1 MNLLTKQK
9 EAPRLRKQT
18 YGCQGEGTVREF
30 GKVMYILLYSK
41 WITNKDLLYRHG
53 TLLTAVPAWMGAAHA
68 EEWIPVYA
76 WLSPIA
82 AHLTTTTLFISYN
95 PTLKV

>member
-1 MNLLTKQK
+1 
-9 EAPRLRKQT
+9 
-18 YGCQGEGTVREF
+18 
-30 GKVMYILLYSK
+30 MYTLLYLK
-41 WITNKDLLYRHG
+41 WVTTKDLLYTHG